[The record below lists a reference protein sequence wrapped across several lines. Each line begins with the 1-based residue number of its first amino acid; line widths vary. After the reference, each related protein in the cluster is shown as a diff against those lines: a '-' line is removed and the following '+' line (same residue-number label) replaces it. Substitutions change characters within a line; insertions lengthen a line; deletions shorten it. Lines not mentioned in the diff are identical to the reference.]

1 MGSSANLYSPL
12 MSVTAVVSP
21 MSSAGLEAVILTP
34 GTEAP
39 VSSVTRPRTLA
50 LVMAWPNAEAA
61 RRIVNHTGVHLDR
74 SDSNPDIVEPRF
86 RLPIGRRNRKVARG
100 RVATSRP
107 VLWVQT
113 LREFNHRVGRRQR
126 SSCNKMYQ
134 TKAAAVRSQQG

>member
-74 SDSNPDIVEPRF
+74 SDSNADILGPRF
-86 RLPIGRRNRKVARG
+86 RLPIGPGNRKAARG
-100 RVATSRP
+100 RVSHVTS
-107 VLWVQT
+107 VLWVQS
-113 LREFNHRVGRRQR
+113 LPEFNPCGQ
-126 SSCNKMYQ
+126 K
-134 TKAAAVRSQQG
+134 SQAR